1 MPFPRQMLG
10 PGCLLF
16 LVVSLGIV
24 ASARTAPFLSDQST
38 EAEAHA
44 KRGFDFARGGELEKA
59 EAELRQ
65 AVHLAPTNPDVLAGL
80 GTVLAQ
86 QGKLAE
92 SAEVFNRGLQ
102 IRPGDVTVRLYLA
115 ANLWQL
121 HRYPEAKEN
130 LKIILR
136 RQPDDKPAQLLLG
149 MVSEN
154 MGDYATAARMLA
166 SVPDEVRKQPES
178 IAALAR
184 SYYHLRQT
192 DKARAILEQLPG
204 HPAGPQAVLL
214 GAQIADQMQ
223 DYETAEKL
231 LASIRSTFPDQP
243 RLDYN
248 LALVEYHAGR
258 FAQSQQILER
268 LISSGSKNAAI
279 FNLLGWC
286 QQKQGRPKEA
296 VKALEESIQLAPSEE
311 TNYLDLGKILR
322 AQHSLP
328 SALQL
333 ARRTTGS
340 FPNSAAAFE
349 LQGLVEAG
357 VGQFTDAV
365 RSYTRAVQLDPSRA
379 DGILGL
385 AQAQFAAGMSKD
397 AAVNFEAGIRRFPKD
412 ARITAQYAVAL
423 LRQSEAGDA
432 TAETRAEQLLRS
444 ALALDPSLPD
454 AHYQLGNL
462 ALKKGFAT
470 EAQQHLE
477 QAVKLDT
484 RNGPAHFAL
493 SRVYRRL
500 GRKEESARE
509 MELYEALKGAESQDD
524 NASQTHADSR
534 E

>member
-1 MPFPRQMLG
+1 MSFQHG
-10 PGCLLF
+10 PVGSCCLLAVFAALCALAPAQTAAF
-16 LVVSLGIV
+16 L
-24 ASARTAPFLSDQST
+24 PDQNT

-44 KRGFDFARGGELEKA
+44 ERGFDFARAGELEKA

-65 AVHLAPTNPDVLAGL
+65 AAHLAPANPDVLAGL

-86 QGKLAE
+86 QGKLDE
-92 SAEVFNRGLQ
+92 STEVFRRVLRIHPNE
-102 IRPGDVTVRLYLA
+102 VTVRRYLA

-121 HRYPEAKEN
+121 HLYPEAKEN

-136 RQPDDKPAQLLLG
+136 QQPNDKQAQLLLG

-154 MGDYATAARMLA
+154 MGDYATAARMLG

-178 IAALAR
+178 VAALAR

-192 DKARAILEQLPG
+192 DKARAALEELAA

-223 DYETAEKL
+223 DYQTAEKL

-243 RLDYN
+243 RLEYN

-258 FAQSQQILER
+258 FVQSQQILEA

-286 QQKQGRPKEA
+286 LQKQSRPKEA
-296 VKALEESIQLAPSEE
+296 VQALEESIQLAPSEE
-311 TNYLDLGKILR
+311 TNYLDLGKILL
-322 AQHSLP
+322 AQNSLP
-328 SALQL
+328 SALRL
-333 ARRTTGS
+333 ARKTSDS

-349 LQGLVEAG
+349 LQGLVEMG

-365 RSYTRAVQLDPSRA
+365 RSYSRAVQLDASRP

-397 AAVNFEAGIRRFPKD
+397 AAANFEAGISRFPKD
-412 ARITAQYAVAL
+412 ARFKVQYAVAL
-423 LRQSEAGDA
+423 LRQSETGDA
-432 TAETRAEQLLRS
+432 PAEARAAHLLRS
-444 ALALDPSLPD
+444 ALALDPSLAE

-462 ALKKGFAT
+462 ALKKGLMI

-477 QAVKLDT
+477 QAVKLDA
-484 RNGPAHFAL
+484 RNEQAHFAL

-500 GRKEESARE
+500 GRKEEGARE
-509 MELYEALKGAESQDD
+509 IELYENLKGAESQQDSG
-524 NASQTHADSR
+524 SQTHADFR